1 MKLKY
6 KFIINDVANQK
17 VAVAVGE
24 GLTKFNGFIKMNDV
38 GASIFSKLSD
48 EITMEDLID
57 QMSKDY
63 PDEPMETV
71 DRCVKEFVEK
81 LKGANLIAE

>member
-57 QMSKDY
+57 QMAKDY

>member
-6 KFIINDVANQK
+6 KFIINDVADQK

-38 GASIFSKLSD
+38 GAAIFSKLAD
-48 EITMEDLID
+48 DITMEDLI
-57 QMSKDY
+57 SKMAAEY
-63 PDEPMETV
+63 PDEPAETV

-81 LKGANLIAE
+81 LKASDIVED

>member
-38 GASIFSKLSD
+38 GADIFAKLAED
-48 EITMEDLID
+48 ITMEDLID
-57 QMSKDY
+57 QMGKDY
-63 PDEPMETV
+63 PEEPAETV
-71 DRCVKEFVEK
+71 DKCVKEFVEK
-81 LKGANLIAE
+81 LKGANLIEE

>member
-6 KFIINDVANQK
+6 KFIINDVADQK

-38 GASIFSKLSD
+38 GAAIFSKLAED
-48 EITMEDLID
+48 ITMDDLISK
-57 QMSKDY
+57 MSAEY
-63 PDEPMETV
+63 PDEPAATV

-81 LKGANLIAE
+81 LKASSIVEE